1 MSLRNWVRFSWDLT
15 ALPASA
21 AELPPHYQIA
31 PATQKDEMGLRKVF
45 SSSFLL
51 DPVWNPAIGDVM
63 QTIQSRLDRLF
74 AAEAGTCLAL
84 RHGSRIIGA
93 AVVSDDLD
101 SEDHF
106 APGPCILV
114 EYRNR
119 GFGTRLLEGS
129 LFWLREAG
137 LVRAFGMALDYA
149 PVAKFLYPKFGGS
162 IVRSANASL
171 LAA

>member
-1 MSLRNWVRFSWDLT
+1 MSLLNWVRFSWDLT
-15 ALPASA
+15 ALPATAS
-21 AELPPHYQIA
+21 ELPERYQIA
-31 PATQKDEMGLRKVF
+31 PATKADEMGLRKVF

-51 DPVWNPAIGDVM
+51 DPIWNPAIGDVM
-63 QTIQSRLDRLF
+63 QRIQARLDRLF
-74 AAEAGTCLAL
+74 ACEAGTCLAL

-93 AVVSDDLD
+93 AVASADLG
-101 SEDHF
+101 SEDQL
-106 APGPCILV
+106 ALGPCILM

-119 GFGTRLLEGS
+119 GFGTRVLERS

-137 LVRAFGMALDYA
+137 LVRASGMALDYA

-162 IVRSANASL
+162 IVGSTNVSL

>member
-1 MSLRNWVRFSWDLT
+1 MGFLNWVRFSWDLT
-15 ALPASA
+15 ALPAA
-21 AELPPHYQIA
+21 AVELPPHYRIS
-31 PATQKDEMGLRKVF
+31 PAAKEDEMGLRKVF

-51 DPVWNPAIGDVM
+51 DPIWNPAIGDVM
-63 QTIQSRLDRLF
+63 QKIQTRLDRIF

-93 AVVSDDLD
+93 CVVSDDLD
-101 SEDHF
+101 SEDHL

-119 GFGTRLLEGS
+119 GFGTRLLESS
-129 LFWLREAG
+129 LFWMREAG
-137 LVRAFGMALDYA
+137 LVRASGMALDYA

-162 IVRSANASL
+162 IVRATKPSL